1 MSSDPDS
8 AEQRLVNLLGS
19 AASYNDKG
27 AGWFRHTAEK
37 TAEMQTRFH
46 AEQLALANEIGLS
59 RLGDALLSAIES
71 GIASRDWTGEYA
83 ALAEQVLGVR
93 RHGP

>member
-1 MSSDPDS
+1 MSSNLVS
-8 AEQRLVNLLGS
+8 IEQRLVNLLGS

-27 AGWFRHTAEK
+27 IEWCRHTPEKVGEMHAEF
-37 TAEMQTRFH
+37 Q
-46 AEQLALANEIGLS
+46 AEQLVLAKEIGAS

-71 GIASRDWTGEYA
+71 GAAARDWAGEYVV
-83 ALAEQVLGVR
+83 LAEQALGVR